1 MCALGAVLMAAS
13 CAAQIFPFS
22 NLKHIFDQK
31 GKAGAR
37 ATTSVTTVESTTTLA
52 PPTTTDLLVPF
63 FGPYAAYDQDDGYRG
78 LQRPEYVVEKPKLAK
93 TAARKPT
100 ASVWRP
106 TSGSKPPPPTT
117 TTALRAPTKHP
128 KLGGEEV
135 KHNKRLVDTTARP
148 QRPRFVQ
155 TAYEPSDYNDLDLA
169 GAYSNDLHE
178 HPLGNGDM
186 EPLELLELLEPP
198 ARYLTPPRL
207 PGMLGDAPPSVT
219 DVAPAPSSPH
229 EARAT
234 ADDTA
239 TPTAPMP
246 PVPATYLR
254 PPGPPGPSDGPV
266 LFTLGLADVAD
277 AATSLSTN
285 PAIKMGH
292 PPWSPA
298 VSPAATDWAPAA
310 LAPAKATKPAKSTSH
325 KAASTPAPGNALPG
339 PGSGKSGK
347 PGKPQG
353 FPKHRQAAHAD
364 KVRAQGPQ
372 GGVGL
377 HESDADG
384 DFALP
389 LVESSATDSAAAGT
403 AVGRPGH
410 PGALQPTPRPPAP
423 PRVTK
428 PKNHNL
434 ASSASAPPSR
444 AIKHLNHRPGG
455 AGLREDESKTRPR
468 YYKRPLHP
476 LEQVRPIDRGGVR
489 ARSPKTEEI

>member
-1 MCALGAVLMAAS
+1 MMAAS
-13 CAAQIFPFS
+13 CASQIFPFS

-100 ASVWRP
+100 TSVWRP
-106 TSGSKPPPPTT
+106 TSGSKPPPTT
-117 TTALRAPTKHP
+117 TRRVPSKQP
-128 KLGGEEV
+128 KLGGEDV
-135 KHNKRLVDTTARP
+135 KQNKRLVDTTARP
-148 QRPRFVQ
+148 QRQRFVE
-155 TAYEPSDYNDLDLA
+155 TAYETSDYNDVDLA

-178 HPLGNGDM
+178 HPLGDGDLG
-186 EPLELLELLEPP
+186 PLELLEPLEPP

-207 PGMLGDAPPSVT
+207 PGMLGDAPHSVA

-234 ADDTA
+234 ADDAA

-254 PPGPPGPSDGPV
+254 PPGPPGPSDGPI

-285 PAIKMGH
+285 PAIKMGQ
-292 PPWSPA
+292 PPW
-298 VSPAATDWAPAA
+298 SPAATDWAPAA
-310 LAPAKATKPAKSTSH
+310 FAPAKATKPTKSTSH
-325 KAASTPAPGNALPG
+325 KAASKPAPGNALPG
-339 PGSGKSGK
+339 SGPGKSGK

-353 FPKHRQAAHAD
+353 FPKHWQAAHAD
-364 KVRAQGPQ
+364 KGWGQSPQ
-372 GGVGL
+372 GGIGL

-384 DFALP
+384 DLALA

-403 AVGRPGH
+403 SVVRPGH
-410 PGALQPTPRPPAP
+410 SDALQPAPRPPAP
-423 PRVTK
+423 PRTAKPSAK
-428 PKNHNL
+428 PKNHKL
-434 ASSASAPPSR
+434 ASSAPAPPSR
-444 AIKHLNHRPGG
+444 AVKHLNHRPGG
-455 AGLREDESKTRPR
+455 SVLREDESKARPR
-468 YYKRPLHP
+468 YHKRPLNP
-476 LEQVRPIDRGGVR
+476 LEQVRPVKIYELQ
-489 ARSPKTEEI
+489 RSILRCI